1 MQNLDQFLELFNP
14 LPGNH
19 YLQVTTEVDE
29 TTDALVKVL
38 EKVGGEFSLAL
49 YSEEEAD
56 LSTQYPDAKIQY
68 IKNFKQPFRAIPRD
82 NDMVILKDI
91 FHLHEN
97 QKMILKIAYTTLAN
111 TANII
116 IMQKKGT
123 MDIEAMKNILE
134 EFEFRA
140 PNSIDLLPNYD
151 LVIAK
156 KMHMWGNGL

>member
-1 MQNLDQFLELFNP
+1 MQNLEQFLQLFNP

-19 YLQVTTEVDE
+19 YLQVTTEVDA
-29 TTDALVKVL
+29 TTDALAKML
-38 EKVGGEFSLAL
+38 EKVGGELSLAL
-49 YSEEEAD
+49 YSDKEDDINSRFANV
-56 LSTQYPDAKIQY
+56 KVQY

-82 NDMVILKDI
+82 NDMVILKDV
-91 FHLHEN
+91 FHRHEN
-97 QKMILKIAYTTLAN
+97 KNMILKIAYTTLAN

-116 IMQKKGT
+116 IMQEKGT
-123 MDIEAMKNILE
+123 MDIEAMKTMLE

-140 PNSIDLLPNYD
+140 PNSIDVLPDFD